1 MNRRDV
7 LAGGLAALSAAM
19 PASRSFAYPDRAV
32 RLVVPFSPGGATDV
46 VGRLWAEKMKPFLGT
61 VVTENRGGG
70 GGVTGATEVARAQP
84 DGHTFLFGNTSTQV
98 LIPAI
103 MHNPPYDPL
112 KDFVGIYILCN
123 APTSIVVHESV
134 PARNLQEL
142 IAYARA
148 NPGKL
153 SYGSAGAGTLTNLAG
168 ELFKQLIGAPD
179 IVHIPY
185 KGSAPGVADLA
196 SGHIPMM
203 TPNVGGPLIDFH
215 RAGKVHILAVN
226 AATRI
231 KAAPDIP
238 TAIEAGLPGMI
249 AGNLNGL
256 FAPAGVA
263 KPIVDRI
270 AEATRKI
277 MANADVQSILVASG
291 FEPILDSGPD
301 ATGQFISEE
310 LCALDAD
317 HEGDRFQNGVKGN
330 HGPRSPD
337 PRARPSRV
345 CGYDRKIPRR
355 PARKAD
361 QHLSHAAQRAPAR
374 RELVQPLQYGAMED
388 DACRAAARDR
398 DHPHGPSRQLAICIA
413 PARAVAGARRRA
425 FTRGVRC
432 ARGLARLQALQRERA
447 RRTCLCRCHDPRD
460 CSGGCRLRRGQT
472 SFQR

>member
-1 MNRRDV
+1 MNRRDL
-7 LAGGLAALSAAM
+7 LAAGLASVSAALLA
-19 PASRSFAYPDRAV
+19 PPIARAYPDRAI

-46 VGRLWAEKMKPFLGT
+46 AGRLWAEKMKPVLGT

-70 GGVTGATEVARAQP
+70 GGVTGAAEVARAQP

-103 MHNPPYDPL
+103 LSNPPYDPL

-123 APTSIVVHESV
+123 SPTSIVVHESV
-134 PARNLQEL
+134 PARTLAEL
-142 IAYARA
+142 IAYAKA

-215 RAGKVHILAVN
+215 RAGKVRILAVN
-226 AATRI
+226 STTRI

-256 FAPAGVA
+256 FAPAGISPA
-263 KPIVDRI
+263 IVDRI
-270 AEATRKI
+270 AQATRQS
-277 MANADVQSILVASG
+277 MADAELQRMLIASG
-291 FEPILDSGPD
+291 FEPILDSGPE
-301 ATGQFISEE
+301 ATRQFISEE
-310 LCALDAD
+310 L
-317 HEGDRFQNGVKGN
+317 
-330 HGPRSPD
+330 
-337 PRARPSRV
+337 ARWTP
-345 CGYDRKIPRR
+345 IM
-355 PARKAD
+355 KAT
-361 QHLSHAAQRAPAR
+361 
-374 RELVQPLQYGAMED
+374 GFKME
-388 DACRAAARDR
+388 
-398 DHPHGPSRQLAICIA
+398 
-413 PARAVAGARRRA
+413 
-425 FTRGVRC
+425 
-432 ARGLARLQALQRERA
+432 
-447 RRTCLCRCHDPRD
+447 
-460 CSGGCRLRRGQT
+460 
-472 SFQR
+472 

>member
-1 MNRRDV
+1 MSMNRRD
-7 LAGGLAALSAAM
+7 ALAAGMATLSAGALA
-19 PASRSFAYPDRAV
+19 PLSALAYPDRTI

-46 VGRLWAEKMKPFLGT
+46 VGRLWAEKMKPLIGT

-70 GGVTGATEVARAQP
+70 GGVTGAAEVARAQP

-103 MHNPPYDPL
+103 MSNPPYDPL

-134 PARNLQEL
+134 PARSLKEL
-142 IAYARA
+142 IAYAKA

-203 TPNVGGPLIDFH
+203 TPNVGGPLLDFH
-215 RAGKVHILAVN
+215 RAGKVRILAIN
-226 AATRI
+226 STTRI

-256 FAPAGVA
+256 FAPAGA
-263 KPIVDRI
+263 PKAIVDQGTD
-270 AEATRKI
+270 ATRKV
-277 MANADVQSILVASG
+277 MADADFQRILVTSG
-291 FEPILDSGPD
+291 FEPILDSGPGATRQLISGD
-301 ATGQFISEE
+301 LARWTPIMKATGF
-310 LCALDAD
+310 
-317 HEGDRFQNGVKGN
+317 K
-330 HGPRSPD
+330 
-337 PRARPSRV
+337 
-345 CGYDRKIPRR
+345 
-355 PARKAD
+355 
-361 QHLSHAAQRAPAR
+361 
-374 RELVQPLQYGAMED
+374 ME
-388 DACRAAARDR
+388 
-398 DHPHGPSRQLAICIA
+398 
-413 PARAVAGARRRA
+413 
-425 FTRGVRC
+425 
-432 ARGLARLQALQRERA
+432 
-447 RRTCLCRCHDPRD
+447 
-460 CSGGCRLRRGQT
+460 
-472 SFQR
+472 

>member
-7 LAGGLAALSAAM
+7 LAGGLASLSGALLAPPSAH
-19 PASRSFAYPDRAV
+19 AYPDRAI

-46 VGRLWAEKMKPFLGT
+46 AGRLWAEKMKPVLGT

-70 GGVTGATEVARAQP
+70 GGVTGAAEVARAQP

-103 MHNPPYDPL
+103 MSHPPYDPL

-123 APTSIVVHESV
+123 SPTSIVVHESV
-134 PARNLQEL
+134 PARTLVEL
-142 IAYARA
+142 IAYAKA

-168 ELFKQLIGAPD
+168 ELFKQLISAPD

-215 RAGKVHILAVN
+215 RAGKVRILAIN
-226 AATRI
+226 STTRI

-256 FAPAGVA
+256 FAPAGIA
-263 KPIVDRI
+263 QPIVDQI
-270 AEATRKI
+270 AEATRRSMTDAELQRVLI
-277 MANADVQSILVASG
+277 ASG

-301 ATGQFISEE
+301 ATRQFISDE
-310 LCALDAD
+310 LK
-317 HEGDRFQNGVKGN
+317 RWT
-330 HGPRSPD
+330 P
-337 PRARPSRV
+337 
-345 CGYDRKIPRR
+345 IM
-355 PARKAD
+355 KAT
-361 QHLSHAAQRAPAR
+361 
-374 RELVQPLQYGAMED
+374 GFKME
-388 DACRAAARDR
+388 
-398 DHPHGPSRQLAICIA
+398 
-413 PARAVAGARRRA
+413 
-425 FTRGVRC
+425 
-432 ARGLARLQALQRERA
+432 
-447 RRTCLCRCHDPRD
+447 
-460 CSGGCRLRRGQT
+460 
-472 SFQR
+472 

>member
-7 LAGGLAALSAAM
+7 LAAGVASLSAALLA
-19 PASRSFAYPDRAV
+19 PPSARAYPDRAI

-46 VGRLWAEKMKPFLGT
+46 VGRLWAEKMKPVLGT

-70 GGVTGATEVARAQP
+70 GGVTGAAEVARAQP

-98 LIPAI
+98 LIPSI
-103 MHNPPYDPL
+103 MSNPPYDPL

-134 PARNLQEL
+134 PARTLAEL
-142 IAYARA
+142 IAYAKA

-168 ELFKQLIGAPD
+168 ELFKQLIGTPD

-215 RAGKVHILAVN
+215 RAGKVRILAVN
-226 AATRI
+226 STTRI

-256 FAPAGVA
+256 FAPAGISQAV
-263 KPIVDRI
+263 VDQI
-270 AEATRKI
+270 AQATRKS
-277 MANADVQSILVASG
+277 MTDADLQRVLIASG
-291 FEPILDSGPD
+291 FEPILDSGPE
-301 ATGQFISEE
+301 ATRQFISDE
-310 LCALDAD
+310 
-317 HEGDRFQNGVKGN
+317 
-330 HGPRSPD
+330 
-337 PRARPSRV
+337 
-345 CGYDRKIPRR
+345 
-355 PARKAD
+355 
-361 QHLSHAAQRAPAR
+361 
-374 RELVQPLQYGAMED
+374 
-388 DACRAAARDR
+388 
-398 DHPHGPSRQLAICIA
+398 
-413 PARAVAGARRRA
+413 
-425 FTRGVRC
+425 
-432 ARGLARLQALQRERA
+432 LARWTPIMKATGFKME
-447 RRTCLCRCHDPRD
+447 
-460 CSGGCRLRRGQT
+460 
-472 SFQR
+472 